1 MPQFG
6 YFSRSRRPIPQR
18 KNARLCKSAT
28 AGTIARDEAV
38 RVCNYL
44 ERALWIKLTGY
55 YRRSRAET
63 KMNWV
68 KLAGQSIVAHD
79 FDRQV
84 TELQIWIAA
93 LDRQTALGIPLTALA
108 G

>member
-1 MPQFG
+1 
-6 YFSRSRRPIPQR
+6 
-18 KNARLCKSAT
+18 
-28 AGTIARDEAV
+28 
-38 RVCNYL
+38 
-44 ERALWIKLTGY
+44 
-55 YRRSRAET
+55 
-63 KMNWV
+63 
-68 KLAGQSIVAHD
+68 VAHD